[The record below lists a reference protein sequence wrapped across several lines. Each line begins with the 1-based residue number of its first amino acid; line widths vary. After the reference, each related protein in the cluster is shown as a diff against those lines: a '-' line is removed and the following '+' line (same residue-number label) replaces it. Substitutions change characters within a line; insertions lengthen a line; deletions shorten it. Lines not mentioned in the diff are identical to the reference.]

1 MAEDLKRRK
10 RTGGRAGSA
19 ARRGSAVIEQMPWN
33 PPVITDRPTEPLRA
47 EGVQAVHD
55 GAMRILEEIGIE
67 FLNPEALEILRA
79 AGGCEING
87 ENVRM
92 GRDFV
97 MEMIGKAPES
107 WTITPRNPARQLTI
121 GGNHLNFGN
130 VSSPPS
136 YWDMKI
142 GRKVTGTRDMCQ
154 NLLKLSQYFN
164 CIHFVGG
171 YPVEP
176 QDIHASVR
184 HLDVLYDKLTLTD
197 KVAHAYCLGKERVE
211 DVMEM
216 VRIAGGLSHEAF
228 EATPHMYTNINS
240 TSPLK
245 HDYPMLDGWMRMARR
260 GQGLVV
266 TPFTL
271 AGAMAPVT
279 MAGAVAQ
286 SLAEALCAVVLAQVI
301 RPGAPVALG
310 TFTSNVDM
318 KSGAP
323 AFGTPEYMRAT
334 QMTGQMARFY
344 KLPMRASGVCAANVP
359 DGQAM
364 WETANSLWSGV
375 QSGANII
382 YHAAGWLEGGLIA
395 SPEKFVMDCELIQQ
409 VQRYFEPQLTATTD
423 ADLGIEAIAEVGAG
437 GHFFGC
443 AHTQE
448 RYQTAFYQPF
458 LSDWRNFEAWRAE
471 GGVWTVE
478 RANGLYKRILA
489 EFEPPPMDPA
499 IREELTAFV
508 DRRKAEGGA
517 PTDF

>member
-1 MAEDLKRRK
+1 MTETQKRR
-10 RTGGRAGSA
+10 RRGGGRAGNA
-19 ARRGSAVIEQMPWN
+19 ERRGTDAIEQMPWN
-33 PPVITDRPTEPLRA
+33 PPINIDRPTEPLNE
-47 EGVQAVHD
+47 EGVLAVHE

-67 FLNPEALEILRA
+67 ILNPEALELFRA
-79 AGGCEING
+79 DGGATIEG

-92 GRDFV
+92 GRDYV
-97 MEMIGKAPES
+97 MEMIAKAPEQ
-107 WTITPRNPARQLTI
+107 WTITPRNPDRQITI
-121 GGNHLNFGN
+121 GGRHLNFGN

-136 YWDMKI
+136 YWDMQI
-142 GRKVTGTRDMCQ
+142 GKKVTGTREMCA

-176 QDIHASVR
+176 QDVHASVR

-216 VRIAGGLSHEAF
+216 VRIAGGHSHEEF
-228 EATPHMYTNINS
+228 EASPKMYSNINS

-245 HDYPMLDGWMRMARR
+245 HDFPMLDGWIRLAKRN
-260 GQGLVV
+260 QGLVV

-286 SLAEALCAVVLAQVI
+286 SLAEGLIAVVLAQIV
-301 RPGAPVALG
+301 RPGACCAIG

-334 QMTGQMARFY
+334 QMTGQLARFY

-359 DGQAM
+359 DGQAT
-364 WETANSLWSGV
+364 WETSNSLWSAV
-375 QSGANII
+375 QAGAHMV

-395 SPEKFVMDCELIQQ
+395 SPEKFVMDCEILQQ
-409 VQRYFEPQLTATTD
+409 IQRYMDPMLSATGPDEIAVD
-423 ADLGIEAIAEVGAG
+423 AIKEVGDQ
-437 GHFFGC
+437 GHFFGIQ
-443 AHTQE
+443 HTQD
-448 RYQTAFYQPF
+448 RYTTAFYQPF
-458 LSDWRNFEAWRAE
+458 LSDWRNFEAWEAAGGIWTAQRAHQTFKDILSDFE
-471 GGVWTVE
+471 APAMDEAIKEELAAFVE
-478 RANGLYKRILA
+478 R
-489 EFEPPPMDPA
+489 
-499 IREELTAFV
+499 
-508 DRRKAEGGA
+508 RKVEGGA

>member
-1 MAEDLKRRK
+1 MARDSKRR
-10 RTGGRAGSA
+10 RSGGRAGSA
-19 ARRGSAVIEQMPWN
+19 ERRGSAAIEQMPWS
-33 PPVITDRPTEPLRA
+33 PPVNTDRPTEPLTE
-47 EGVQAVHD
+47 EGVQAIHH

-67 FLNPEALEILRA
+67 FLNEEAVEVLRG
-79 AGGCEING
+79 AGGCTISG

-92 GRDFV
+92 GRDYV
-97 MEMIGKAPES
+97 MEMVAKAPS
-107 WTITPRNPARQLTI
+107 QWTITPRNPARQITL
-121 GGNHLNFGN
+121 GGRHLNFGN

-136 YWDMKI
+136 YWDMEI
-142 GRKVTGTRDMCQ
+142 GKKVTGTREMCQ

-176 QDIHASVR
+176 QDIHASIR

-216 VRIAGGLSHEAF
+216 VRIAGGHTDAEF
-228 EATPHMYTNINS
+228 ETGPKMYTNINS

-245 HDYPMLDGWMRMARR
+245 HDYPMLDGWMRLAKRN
-260 GQGLVV
+260 QGLVV

-279 MAGAVAQ
+279 MSGAVAQ
-286 SLAEALCAVVLAQVI
+286 SLAEALVAVVLAQII
-301 RPGAPVALG
+301 RPGACCAIG

-334 QMTGQMARFY
+334 QMTGQLARFY
-344 KLPMRASGVCAANVP
+344 NLPMRASGVCAANVP

-364 WETANSLWSGV
+364 WETSNSLWSAV
-375 QSGANII
+375 QAGAHMV

-395 SPEKFVMDCELIQQ
+395 SPEKFVMDCEILQQ
-409 VQRYFEPQLTATTD
+409 IQRYMDPMLTATGPD
-423 ADLGIEAIAEVGAG
+423 EIAVEAVKEVGDQ
-437 GHFFGC
+437 GHFFGIQ
-443 AHTQE
+443 HTQD
-448 RYQTAFYQPF
+448 RYTTAFYQPY
-458 LSDWRNFEAWRAE
+458 LSDWRNFEAWEAAGGIWTAQRAHQ
-471 GGVWTVE
+471 T
-478 RANGLYKRILA
+478 YKDIISS
-489 EFEPPPMDPA
+489 FEAPAMDEA
-499 IREELTAFV
+499 IREELAAFV
-508 DRRKAEGGA
+508 ERRKQEGGA

>member
-1 MAEDLKRRK
+1 MAERSTRRK
-10 RTGGRAGSA
+10 RGGGRAGNA
-19 ARRGSAVIEQMPWN
+19 ERRGTAAIEQMPWS
-33 PPVITDRPTEPLRA
+33 PPINCDRPVEPLGE
-47 EGVQAVHD
+47 EGVQAIHN

-67 FLNPEALEILRA
+67 ILNPEALEIFRA
-79 AGGCEING
+79 SSGCTVAG
-87 ENVRM
+87 ENLRM

-97 MEMIGKAPES
+97 MEQVAKAPS
-107 WTITPRNPARQLTI
+107 QWSITPRNPARAITM
-121 GGNHLNFGN
+121 GGQHLNFGN

-136 YWDMKI
+136 YWDMEL
-142 GRKVTGTRDMCQ
+142 GRKVTGTREMCQ

-216 VRIAGGLSHEAF
+216 VRIAGGLSHEEF
-228 EATPHMYTNINS
+228 EAKPRMYTNINS

-245 HDYPMLDGWMRMARR
+245 HDYPMLDGWMRLARR

-286 SLAEALCAVVLAQVI
+286 SLAEGLVAVVLAQLI
-301 RPGAPVALG
+301 RPGAPCAIG

-334 QMTGQMARFY
+334 QMTGQLARFY
-344 KLPMRASGVCAANVP
+344 GLPMRASGVCAANVP
-359 DGQAM
+359 DGQSV
-364 WETANSLWSGV
+364 WETSNSLWSAV
-375 QSGANII
+375 QAGAHMV

-395 SPEKFVMDCELIQQ
+395 SPEKFVMDCEILQHI
-409 VQRYFEPQLTATTD
+409 QRYMDPMLTATGPDEIAVD
-423 ADLGIEAIAEVGAG
+423 AVREVGDQ
-437 GHFFGC
+437 GHFFGIQ
-443 AHTQE
+443 HTQD
-448 RYQTAFYQPF
+448 RYTTAFYQPF
-458 LSDWRNFEAWRAE
+458 LSDWRNYEAWESA
-471 GGVWTVE
+471 GAVWTTQ
-478 RANGLYKRILA
+478 RAHQTYKDIIASYEEPPMDDAIRQELA
-489 EFEPPPMDPA
+489 EF
-499 IREELTAFV
+499 V
-508 DRRKAEGGA
+508 VKRKSEGGA